1 MVTFIFSIPDVIGFI
16 SPSEQLTQI
25 TKYIPFA
32 EHSLG
37 WIIPALAACILVSL
51 LTKETRAA

>member
-25 TKYIPFA
+25 THYIPFA

-37 WIIPALAACILVSL
+37 WVIPALAACILVSL